1 MDKITF
7 ILLWILSSFPIV
19 HKVNKRMEY
28 LNDDVR
34 HETGFQIFL
43 FIRAQLEVP
52 KFYLMTLLHL
62 INPKHK

>member
-7 ILLWILSSFPIV
+7 ILLWVLSSFPIV

-28 LNDDVR
+28 LNDEVR
-34 HETGFQIFL
+34 YEPGFQIFL

-52 KFYLMTLLHL
+52 KFYLMTLLYL